1 MYIYQKASIILMV
14 ACMKNHNLDYENKLA
29 KSKLQYEIE
38 IATLKMMAGM
48 PGENY
53 DRNRDI

>member
-1 MYIYQKASIILMV
+1 MV